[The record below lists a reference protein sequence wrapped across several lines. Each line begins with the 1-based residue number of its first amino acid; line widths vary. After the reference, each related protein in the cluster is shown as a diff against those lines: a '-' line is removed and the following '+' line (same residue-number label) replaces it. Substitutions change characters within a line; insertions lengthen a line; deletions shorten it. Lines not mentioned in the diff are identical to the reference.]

1 MKLRLR
7 PSHFRLMLMPAL
19 AGLLFSAPAAAAG
32 TPLPL
37 GTATGTKITCPPGGV
52 KGTVCYSLQIACP
65 QENIANITATLKVI
79 QPTGTSIGTVT
90 FAAGGGDT
98 SFYDTVFTYGST
110 AVQDVVSAGYIA
122 VEIVFN
128 NNSSGWLT
136 GPGGPLNLACRYAT
150 ANQWIY
156 DNIHQGG
163 STQPICATGN
173 SAGGGA
179 IGYALAHYGMGS
191 IFAMV
196 EPTSGPV
203 FSRVDNGCICD
214 QPKIATPCAEG
225 LQSECYGVATAQE
238 FIDPAYATAWCSR
251 SVKSH
256 NTTYQTTFFND
267 SIDSSTA
274 TYTYPTTD
282 VHVIF
287 GGQDLT
293 SAVPQGTD
301 WVNLITTQKTI
312 ECVTDA
318 PHDLPNVLDGAQKIA
333 SDIQTYCKLQ

>member
-1 MKLRLR
+1 
-7 PSHFRLMLMPAL
+7 
-19 AGLLFSAPAAAAG
+19 
-32 TPLPL
+32 
-37 GTATGTKITCPPGGV
+37 
-52 KGTVCYSLQIACP
+52 
-65 QENIANITATLKVI
+65 
-79 QPTGTSIGTVT
+79 VT

-98 SFYDTVFTYGST
+98 SFYDTIFTYGST

-122 VEIVFN
+122 VEIEFDH
-128 NNSSGWLT
+128 NSSGWLT

-225 LQSECYGVATAQE
+225 LQSECYGVTTAEQY
-238 FIDPAYATAWCSR
+238 IDPAYATAWCSR

-256 NTTYQTTFFND
+256 NKSYQTTFFND

-274 TYTYPTTD
+274 TYSYPTTD

-301 WVNLITTQKTI
+301 WVNLITTHKTV

-318 PHDLPNVLDGAQKIA
+318 PHDLPSVLDGAQKIA